1 MTQDVIKSLT
11 DADLAQVILWGQV
24 EVKARTERRK
34 QETIAKIKE
43 LAGAVG
49 VTVAIRGQRGR
60 PVAAKEPNHR
70 KDEGPDWG
78 LLVSRYLEKSRSINI
93 KKGGC

>member
-1 MTQDVIKSLT
+1 MTQDAIRALT
-11 DADLAQVILWGQV
+11 DADLAQVILWGQA

-49 VTVAIRGQRGR
+49 VKVAISGQRGR
-60 PVAAKEPNHR
+60 PVAATVPKPA
-70 KDEGPDWG
+70 
-78 LLVSRYLEKSRSINI
+78 
-93 KKGGC
+93 KGKA